1 MASFAIDPSD
11 DLYAEGT
18 SLPSNNVRATAKSGV
33 SLGTIAIGLAVAGGM
48 AGLAELWTGAI
59 SDMMTASRPKSEIV
73 MGPVAEMP
81 EIKNGV
87 VAVGSAPP
95 VRVIPGPAPTLA
107 AAPQSPAA
115 PRPSEMKAVSAPP
128 VASPAVAAA
137 PTPAMVPSP
146 KPVAAL
152 RVATGSTN
160 PAAPVAASAAIPRPL
175 AAVPAP
181 PAAAP
186 RSLAAAPA
194 PSTAPLPPTRA
205 ASRATGNVLASVVTQ
220 PPVTAPPVMSRP
232 AVSPSAAMS
241 PPAPMPPVR
250 SAQRKPDAPA
260 PAQRVASA
268 RTPAADTAEAQE
280 RSLLGIPVPGFVP
293 SGNDI
298 KSGFDSIGDAVMSLP
313 KRF

>member
-11 DLYAEGT
+11 DLYAEQATG
-18 SLPSNNVRATAKSGV
+18 LPSNSVRASAKSGI

-59 SDMMTASRPKSEIV
+59 SDMVSSQRSKSEIV
-73 MGPVAEMP
+73 MGPVADMP

-95 VRVIPGPAPTLA
+95 VRVIPGPAPSIA
-107 AAPQSPAA
+107 ASPAPQSLARASETKAAPAPAPAA
-115 PRPSEMKAVSAPP
+115 M
-128 VASPAVAAA
+128 ASVAA
-137 PTPAMVPSP
+137 PAIVPSA

-152 RVATGSTN
+152 RAPADKGPVATGSTS
-160 PAAPVAASAAIPRPL
+160 PATPVAVSAAVPRPL

-181 PAAAP
+181 AIVAP

-194 PSTAPLPPTRA
+194 PSAAPLPPTRT

-220 PPVTAPPVMSRP
+220 PPVTAPP
-232 AVSPSAAMS
+232 AMS
-241 PPAPMPPVR
+241 PPAPLPPVR
-250 SAQRKPDAPA
+250 SAQRKPDAAA

-268 RTPAADTAEAQE
+268 RPSTADAAATDAQE